1 MIQISKL
8 KKEKDQKVITLLKI
22 KQENKDK
29 NNESRRLWVRYY
41 YYERGDLN

>member
-29 NNESRRLWVRYY
+29 NNESRRL
-41 YYERGDLN
+41 